1 MKRIS
6 GSVLLIMLL
15 CADMAGTVMAG
26 GTKSVEL
33 QMHLVV
39 TQPPPCTV
47 QDLDVDLGTVI
58 DAELEEAYYD
68 IFIPISCTDNDGH
81 NINLRIQGTPTS
93 YSNAVLQTSAPG
105 LGVTLETKNDHRL
118 LLVGASRG
126 AEINVSIPAGS
137 NYQKVPLTVRIKR
150 DREELDEI
158 ENDIFFSTTATL
170 VLEYL

>member
-1 MKRIS
+1 MKRIT

-15 CADMAGTVMAG
+15 CAGMAGTVMAG

-47 QDLDVDLGTVI
+47 RDLNVDLGVVPEY
-58 DAELEEAYYD
+58 ELGDYYKNV
-68 IFIPISCTDNDGH
+68 PISIYCTDNDGH
-81 NINLRIQGTPTS
+81 NINLRIQGTPTN

-105 LGVTLETKNDHRL
+105 LGVTLETENDHRL
-118 LLVGASRG
+118 LLVGASGG

-137 NYQKVPLTVRIKR
+137 NYQEVPLTIRIKA
-150 DREELDEI
+150 DREVLGEI
-158 ENDIFFSTTATL
+158 DDDIDFSTTATL
-170 VLEYL
+170 FLEYP

>member
-1 MKRIS
+1 MKRIA

-47 QDLDVDLGTVI
+47 QDLDVDLGVVR
-58 DAELEEAYYD
+58 DVELDEAYND

-126 AEINVSIPAGS
+126 AEINVSIPVGS
-137 NYQKVPLTVRIKR
+137 NYQNVPLTVRIKM
-150 DREELDEI
+150 DKEELNEI
-158 ENDIFFSTTATL
+158 EDDIIFNTTATL
-170 VLEYL
+170 FLEYP